1 MICMEGNIESKIVN
15 HLTLEIMNDSKFVC
29 NPHIRV
35 RCAWIEAKKV
45 FDGLTESQKNKILN
59 FIEGNDEEFHLPDFW
74 D

>member
-1 MICMEGNIESKIVN
+1 MSKDVEQKIIDY
-15 HLTLEIMNDSKFVC
+15 LTVEIMNDSKFVC

-45 FDGLTESQKNKILN
+45 FDKLNENQKNNILHSIN
-59 FIEGNDEEFHLPDFW
+59 RNCRDFHLPDFC